1 MTESVVRSA
10 HACDF
15 ERKSGEKE
23 WGGEKEEENW
33 LVGPV
38 DGKERK
44 GKNSGIGLRK
54 EISFGGVETEEEE
67 EKKDGRE
74 TVKKRRGVEVQVG
87 KESWTRNGT
96 V

>member
-1 MTESVVRSA
+1 MRFRA
-10 HACDF
+10 
-15 ERKSGEKE
+15 KE
-23 WGGEKEEENW
+23 WGGEKGEENW

-54 EISFGGVETEEEE
+54 RNILWWSGSGRGRGEERWERSGEE
-67 EKKDGRE
+67 A
-74 TVKKRRGVEVQVG
+74 VRGVEVQVG

>member
-1 MTESVVRSA
+1 MAESVVRSA
-10 HACDF
+10 HACGF

-23 WGGEKEEENW
+23 RGGEKGEENW

-38 DGKERK
+38 HGKERK
-44 GKNSGIGLRK
+44 GKKRYQVTKRNILWWSR
-54 EISFGGVETEEEE
+54 S
-67 EKKDGRE
+67 GRE
-74 TVKKRRGVEVQVG
+74 RGEERWEEAVKKRRGVEVQVG